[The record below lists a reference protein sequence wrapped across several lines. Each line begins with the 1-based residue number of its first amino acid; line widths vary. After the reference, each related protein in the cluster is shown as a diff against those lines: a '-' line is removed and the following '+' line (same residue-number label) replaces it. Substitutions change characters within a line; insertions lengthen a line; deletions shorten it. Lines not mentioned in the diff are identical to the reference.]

1 MVSPFFYLFEKTP
14 LNSPPREMRGT
25 NLALSNMNFMKIDF
39 ENASFKDFENIPG
52 LDPYGWA
59 DLWSEYVDYKTIR
72 GQMNYRFE
80 VQSGCGPEITLKVP
94 GIDRQDFVSLVSND
108 YLGFT
113 QHPKIK
119 EAAIAGI
126 EKYGSGAGA
135 SPAIGG
141 HYDFHAELERKIA
154 GFFKRDAAITFTTGY
169 TANSASIQ
177 AMLKKEDLAILD
189 MAVHASVQEGCLL
202 TNTKSFPHNDLD
214 ALERILKNSKDTY
227 RTRMVIID
235 GVYSQDG
242 DLAPLDRIVEL
253 CKHYGAY
260 LMVDDAHGTGV
271 IGKTGRGVIEL
282 YDLFKE
288 VDIITGTFSK
298 TFAHIGGYVVASP
311 NLVSFLKFQS
321 RQHIFSATATPA
333 SACIARAIDL
343 VDEEPEWMDKLH
355 FNMNY
360 LKEGLVGLGLRTTE
374 TQSAIIPVLVGN
386 SNKNAEICHMLLKAG
401 IYANQINYPAVSRKD
416 ARIRMSVM
424 ATHTKEQLDKVLS
437 AWEWVVVKTGV

>member
-1 MVSPFFYLFEKTP
+1 
-14 LNSPPREMRGT
+14 
-25 NLALSNMNFMKIDF
+25 MKINF

-52 LDPYGWA
+52 LDPFAWA
-59 DLWSEYVDYKTIR
+59 ELWSGYVDYKTQR

-80 VQSGCGPEITLKVP
+80 AQTGCGPEISLKVP
-94 GIDRQDFVSLVSND
+94 GITQTDFISLVSND

-113 QHPKIK
+113 QHPKVK
-119 EAAIAGI
+119 AAAIAGI

-141 HYDFHAELERKIA
+141 HYDYHTELEMKIA
-154 GFFKRDAAITFTTGY
+154 AFFKREAALNFTTGY

-177 AMLKKEDLAILD
+177 ALLKKEDLAILD
-189 MAVHASVQEGCLL
+189 MAVHASVQEGCFL

-214 ALERILKNSKDTY
+214 ALERVLKMSRNKY

-242 DLAPLDRIVEL
+242 DLAPLDKIIQL
-253 CKHYGAY
+253 TKHYGAY

-298 TFAHIGGYVVASP
+298 TFAHIGGYVVADP
-311 NLVSFLKFQS
+311 KLVNFLKFQS

-333 SACIARAIDL
+333 SACISTAIDL
-343 VDEEPEWMDKLH
+343 VDQEPFWMEKLQQ
-355 FNMNY
+355 NVAY
-360 LKEGLVGLGLRTTE
+360 LKSGLLSLGLDIGKTK
-374 TQSAIIPVLVGN
+374 SAIIPVMIGN
-386 SNKNAEICHMLLKAG
+386 SNKNAEICHLLLKAG
-401 IYANQINYPAVSRKD
+401 VYANQINYPAVSRKD

-424 ATHTKEQLDKVLS
+424 ATHKFDQLDKVLN
-437 AWEWVVVKTGV
+437 AWEWVIKTAGLKQILR

>member
-1 MVSPFFYLFEKTP
+1 MK
-14 LNSPPREMRGT
+14 
-25 NLALSNMNFMKIDF
+25 KIDF
-39 ENASFKDFENIPG
+39 ENASFKDFENIAG

-59 DLWSEYVDYKTIR
+59 DQWSQYVAYKSAR

-80 VQSGCGPEITLKVP
+80 AASGCGPEIRLKVP
-94 GIDRQDFVSLVSND
+94 GINVDNFVSLVSND

-113 QHPKIK
+113 QHPLVKA
-119 EAAIAGI
+119 AAIAGI

-141 HYDFHAELERKIA
+141 HYDFHSELEQKIA

-169 TANSASIQ
+169 TANSSTLQ
-177 AMLKKEDLAILD
+177 ALLKKEDIAILD
-189 MAVHASVQEGCLL
+189 MAVHVSVQEGCLL
-202 TNTKSFPHNDLD
+202 TNTKSFPHNDVE
-214 ALERILKNSKDTY
+214 ALERILKLAKDQY
-227 RTRMVIID
+227 RTKMVIID

-242 DLAPLDRIVEL
+242 DLAPLDKIVTL

-271 IGKTGRGVIEL
+271 VGETGRGVIEL
-282 YDLFKE
+282 HNLFDQ
-288 VDIITGTFSK
+288 VDIISGTFSK
-298 TFAHIGGYVVASP
+298 TFAHIGGYVVASA

-333 SACIARAIDL
+333 SACIAKAIDL
-343 VDEEPEWMDKLH
+343 IDEEPQWMDKLH

-360 LKEGLVGLGLRTTE
+360 LREGLVSLGLRTTD
-374 TQSAIIPVLVGN
+374 TQSAIVPVMVGN
-386 SNKNAEICHMLLKAG
+386 INKNAEICNMLLKAG

-424 ATHTKEQLDKVLS
+424 ATHTKEQLDRVLN
-437 AWEWVVVKTGV
+437 AWEWVIVKMGI

>member
-1 MVSPFFYLFEKTP
+1 
-14 LNSPPREMRGT
+14 
-25 NLALSNMNFMKIDF
+25 MNFMKKIDF
-39 ENASFKDFENIPG
+39 ENASFKDFENIIG

-59 DLWSEYVDYKTIR
+59 DQWCQYVSYKSAR
-72 GQMNYRFE
+72 GQMNYRHE
-80 VQSGCGPEITLKVP
+80 ALSGCGPVIELSVP
-94 GIDRQDFVSLVSND
+94 GVNVREFVSLVSND

-113 QHPKIK
+113 QHPRVKA
-119 EAAIAGI
+119 AAIAGI

-141 HYDFHAELERKIA
+141 HYDFHSELEMKIA
-154 GFFKRDAAITFTTGY
+154 EFFKRDAAITFTTGY
-169 TANSASIQ
+169 TANSATLQ
-177 AMLKKEDLAILD
+177 ALLKKEDIAILD

-202 TNTKSFPHNDLD
+202 TNTKSFPHNDMD
-214 ALERILKNSKDTY
+214 ALERVLASVKDKY
-227 RTRMVIID
+227 RTKMVIID

-242 DLAPLDRIVEL
+242 DLAPLDKIVSL

-271 IGKTGRGVIEL
+271 VGRTGRGVIEL
-282 YDLFKE
+282 HDLFQE

-333 SACIARAIDL
+333 SACISRAIGL

-355 FNMNY
+355 YNMNY
-360 LKEGLVGLGLRTTE
+360 LKEGLVSLGLRTTE
-374 TQSAIIPVLVGN
+374 SQSAIVPVLVGN
-386 SNKNAEICHMLLKAG
+386 SNKNAEICHMLLQAG

-424 ATHTKEQLDKVLS
+424 ATHEKEHLDKVLN
-437 AWEWVVVKTGV
+437 AWEWVIVKTGV

>member
-1 MVSPFFYLFEKTP
+1 
-14 LNSPPREMRGT
+14 
-25 NLALSNMNFMKIDF
+25 MKIDF

-59 DLWSEYVDYKTIR
+59 DLWSEYVNYKNER

-80 VQSGCGPEITLKVP
+80 VQSGCGPEIKLKVP

-154 GFFKRDAAITFTTGY
+154 GFFKRNAAITFTTGY

-177 AMLKKEDLAILD
+177 ALLKKEDLAILD

-242 DLAPLDRIVEL
+242 DLAPLDKIVEL

-343 VDEEPEWMDKLH
+343 LDEEPQWMEKLH

-360 LKEGLVGLGLRTTE
+360 LKDGLVNLGLRTTN

-386 SNKNAEICHMLLKAG
+386 SNKNAEICHMLLKSG

-424 ATHTKEQLDKVLS
+424 ATHTKEQLDKVLN
-437 AWEWVVVKTGV
+437 AWEWVVVKTGI

>member
-1 MVSPFFYLFEKTP
+1 
-14 LNSPPREMRGT
+14 
-25 NLALSNMNFMKIDF
+25 MKINF

-52 LDPYGWA
+52 LDPYAWA
-59 DLWSEYVDYKTIR
+59 ELWGQYVDYKNDR

-80 VQSGCGPEITLKVP
+80 ALTGCGPEISLRVP
-94 GIDRQDFVSLVSND
+94 GIDRKDFISLVSND

-119 EAAIAGI
+119 AAAIAGI

-141 HYDFHAELERKIA
+141 HYDYHTELEMKIA
-154 GFFKRDAAITFTTGY
+154 GFFKRKSAITFTTGY

-177 AMLKKEDLAILD
+177 ALLKKEDLAILD

-214 ALERILKNSKDTY
+214 ALERILKFSGGKY

-242 DLAPLDRIVEL
+242 DLAPLDKIIQL
-253 CKHYGAY
+253 TKHYGAY
-260 LMVDDAHGTGV
+260 LLLDDAHGTGV

-298 TFAHIGGYVVASP
+298 TFAHIGGYVVADP
-311 NLVSFLKFQS
+311 KLVNFLKFQS

-333 SACIARAIDL
+333 SACISRAIDL
-343 VDEEPEWMDKLH
+343 VDEEPYWMEKLQQ
-355 FNMNY
+355 NVAY
-360 LKEGLVGLGLRTTE
+360 LKSGLLSLGLDIGNTK
-374 TQSAIIPVLVGN
+374 SAIIPVLIGN

-424 ATHTKEQLDKVLS
+424 ATHEFDQLDRVLN
-437 AWEWVVVKTGV
+437 AWEWVIKTAGLKQILR

>member
-1 MVSPFFYLFEKTP
+1 
-14 LNSPPREMRGT
+14 
-25 NLALSNMNFMKIDF
+25 MKINF

-52 LDPYGWA
+52 LDPYAWA
-59 DLWSEYVDYKTIR
+59 ELWGQYVDYKTDR
-72 GQMNYRFE
+72 GQMNYRYE
-80 VQSGCGPEITLKVP
+80 ALTGCSPEIRLKVP
-94 GIDRQDFVSLVSND
+94 GIAETQFVSLVSND

-119 EAAIAGI
+119 AAAIAGI

-141 HYDFHAELERKIA
+141 HYDYHTELEMKIS
-154 GFFKRDAAITFTTGY
+154 GFFKRESAITFTTGY

-177 AMLKKEDLAILD
+177 ALLKKEDLAILD

-214 ALERILKNSKDTY
+214 ALERILKMSKARY

-242 DLAPLDRIVEL
+242 DLAPLDKIIQL
-253 CKHYGAY
+253 TKHYGAY
-260 LMVDDAHGTGV
+260 LLVDDAHGTGV
-271 IGKTGRGVIEL
+271 VGKTGRGVIEL

-298 TFAHIGGYVVASP
+298 TFAHIGGYVVADP
-311 NLVSFLKFQS
+311 KLVNFLKFQS

-333 SACIARAIDL
+333 SACISRAMDL
-343 VDEEPEWMDKLH
+343 VDEEPHWMEKLGQNVAH
-355 FNMNY
+355 
-360 LKEGLVGLGLRTTE
+360 LKSGLLSLGLDIGKS
-374 TQSAIIPVLVGN
+374 QSAIIPVLIGN

-424 ATHTKEQLDKVLS
+424 ATHEFDQLDKVLN
-437 AWEWVVVKTGV
+437 AWEWVIKTAGLKQILR

>member
-1 MVSPFFYLFEKTP
+1 MES
-14 LNSPPREMRGT
+14 
-25 NLALSNMNFMKIDF
+25 IDF
-39 ENASFKDFENIPG
+39 ENASFKDFENIAE

-59 DLWSEYVDYKTIR
+59 DKWSQYVAYKRAR

-80 VQSGCGPEITLKVP
+80 AVSGCGPEIQLKVP
-94 GIDRQDFVSLVSND
+94 GINVDNFVSLVSND

-113 QHPKIK
+113 QHPAVKA
-119 EAAIAGI
+119 AAIAGI

-141 HYDFHAELERKIA
+141 HYHYHSELEQKIA

-169 TANSASIQ
+169 TANSATLQ
-177 AMLKKEDLAILD
+177 ALLKKEDLAILD

-202 TNTKSFPHNDLD
+202 TNTKSFPHNDVE
-214 ALERILKNSKDTY
+214 ALERILRVSGDAY
-227 RTRMVIID
+227 RTKMVIID

-242 DLAPLDRIVEL
+242 DLAPLDKIVSL

-271 IGKTGRGVIEL
+271 VGKTGRGVIEL
-282 YDLFKE
+282 YELFDQ
-288 VDIITGTFSK
+288 VDIISGTFSK

-321 RQHIFSATATPA
+321 RQHIFSATAMPA
-333 SACIARAIDL
+333 SSCISTAIDL
-343 VDEEPEWMDKLH
+343 VDKEPEWMDKLH
-355 FNMNY
+355 FNINC
-360 LKEGLVGLGLRTTE
+360 LKEGLVSLGLRTTNTE
-374 TQSAIIPVLVGN
+374 SAIVPVLIGN
-386 SNKNAEICHMLLKAG
+386 SNKNAEICNMLLKAG
-401 IYANQINYPAVSRKD
+401 VYANQINYPAVSRKD

-424 ATHTKEQLDKVLS
+424 ATHTKKGKPPGTYQLPCIPFFGG
-437 AWEWVVVKTGV
+437 T

>member
-1 MVSPFFYLFEKTP
+1 
-14 LNSPPREMRGT
+14 
-25 NLALSNMNFMKIDF
+25 MKIDF
-39 ENASFKDFENIPG
+39 ENASFKDFENIPNM
-52 LDPYGWA
+52 DCYGWA
-59 DLWSEYVDYKTIR
+59 DLWNEYVGYKSVR

-80 VQSGCGPEITLKVP
+80 AQSGCGPEVELKVP
-94 GIDRQDFVSLVSND
+94 GLKVSSYVSLVSND

-113 QHPKIK
+113 QHPKVK
-119 EAAIAGI
+119 AAAIAGI

-141 HYDFHAELERKIA
+141 HYNFHSELEMKIA
-154 GFFKRDAAITFTTGY
+154 RFFKRESAITYTTGY
-169 TANSASIQ
+169 TANSSALQ
-177 AMLKKEDLAILD
+177 ALLKKEDLAILD

-202 TNTKSFPHNDLD
+202 TNVKSFPHNNIE
-214 ALERILKNSKDTY
+214 ALEHILKLSAGQY

-242 DLAPLDRIVEL
+242 DLAPLDKIVEL

-260 LMVDDAHGTGV
+260 LMMDDAHGTGV
-271 IGKTGRGVIEL
+271 VGKTGRGVIEL

-298 TFAHIGGYVVASP
+298 TFAHIGGYLVASP

-321 RQHIFSATATPA
+321 RQHIFSATASPA
-333 SACIARAIDL
+333 SVCIAKAIDL

-355 FNMNY
+355 FNMDY
-360 LKEGLVGLGLRTTE
+360 LKNGLVSLGLRTTN
-374 TQSAIIPVLVGN
+374 TQSAIVPVLVGGI
-386 SNKNAEICHMLLKAG
+386 NKNAEICNMLLQAG

-424 ATHTKEQLDKVLS
+424 ATHTKEHLDKVLS
-437 AWEWVVVKTGV
+437 AWEWVIVKTGV